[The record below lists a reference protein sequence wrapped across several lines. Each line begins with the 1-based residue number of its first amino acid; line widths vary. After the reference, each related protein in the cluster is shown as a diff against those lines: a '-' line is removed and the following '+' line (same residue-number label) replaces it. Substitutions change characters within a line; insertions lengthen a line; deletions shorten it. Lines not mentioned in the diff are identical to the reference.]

1 MQLPNWLKVL
11 WWLTITGAL
20 TYFLHAR
27 LPDLL
32 SGKAAASDIA
42 VFGVWMALLL
52 APLFSEVSLLGVTL
66 KNEIEELKGAIST
79 QLTDIRT
86 EVRSAV
92 DVRATISPQF
102 HMPAPVTDAQ
112 LPQLEE
118 RVKSAVESALASQ
131 GIRAAPAEQPLAVEG
146 DVSFLFATRY
156 NIEKELRR
164 LAAGRILVSDTRRVI
179 PTFKLVQTLISS
191 ELVEPNLGHAIR
203 EVYAVCSPAIHGE
216 EVTPAQINFVR
227 DVGPQLVATLKAIQ

>member
-1 MQLPNWLKVL
+1 MQLPAWLKAL
-11 WWLTITGAL
+11 WWLIVTATL

-32 SGKAAASDIA
+32 SGKAAAGDIA

-66 KNEIEELKGAIST
+66 KNEIEELKGTVAT
-79 QLTDIRT
+79 QLSDIRT

-92 DVRATISPQF
+92 DIRTTFSPQF

-118 RVKSAVESALASQ
+118 RVKLAVESALASQ
-131 GIRAAPAEQPLAVEG
+131 GIKSAPAEQPPSVEA
-146 DVSFLFATRY
+146 DVNFLFATRY

-164 LAAGRILVSDTRRVI
+164 IAAGRVLVSDARRVI
-179 PTFKLVQTLISS
+179 PTFKLVQTLMSS
-191 ELVEPNLGHAIR
+191 ELLDPNLGHAIR

-216 EVTPAQINFVR
+216 EVTQPQINFVR

>member
-11 WWLTITGAL
+11 WWLTITAAL

-32 SGKAAASDIA
+32 SGNAAASDIA

-66 KNEIEELKGAIST
+66 KNEIEELKGAIAT
-79 QLTDIRT
+79 QLTEIRT
-86 EVRSAV
+86 EVRNAV

-112 LPQLEE
+112 LPKLEE

-131 GIRAAPAEQPLAVEG
+131 GIRATPAEQPLAVES

-164 LAAGRILVSDTRRVI
+164 LASGRLLVGDSRRVI
-179 PTFKLVQTLISS
+179 STFKLVEMLINS
-191 ELVEPNLGHAIR
+191 ELVELNLGNAIR